1 MKRNYLYLLASLAAA
16 LILWSF
22 SGTSK
27 FKNPDKDKLILQVMT
42 YVLERGHYD
51 PVSIDDAFSEN
62 LFNEYLN
69 SADPLK
75 GFLMQG
81 DVDKLAKHK
90 DLLDDQIKNISIDF
104 FNDFYPIITERIK
117 MADAIQA
124 EILQNPFDFN
134 KSEVFNTDYE
144 NKPFAANTEAL
155 KERWRKQLKF
165 TALSNYKDLMDERE
179 NKLKNNEKAKSLSEI
194 EAEARENVAKNMK
207 DYFTSLNE
215 RRREEWFYTY
225 LSLISEAYDPHTEYL
240 SPRDKEVF
248 DVDMSGKY
256 YGIGARLQKRDG
268 DVNVVELISGGPAWR
283 YQELEVGDKIM
294 KVAQGNEEPVN
305 ITAMRLDDAIK
316 LIKGPEGTEVR
327 LTVKKIDGTQQ
338 VISIIREEI
347 ELEETYAKTTLIQQD
362 GATFG
367 LINLPKFYVD
377 FDNPDARNAA
387 EDVKKELQRLN
398 EAGAEGVIIDL
409 RNNGGGSLQTVVEMG
424 GLFIDKGPIVQVKS
438 AGGKQ
443 RILEDRASGTVWDKP
458 LVILVNELSASASE
472 ILAAAMQ
479 DYKRAVIIG
488 SKQTYGKGTVQQI
501 YGLSD
506 ILNDSSVGDIGAI
519 KITVQKFYRVNGGS
533 TQLEG
538 VKSDVV
544 VPDRYRYIEIGEKDM
559 PNPLEWDKVAP
570 AEYTP
575 WDQYKNLD
583 LIAKNSQSRINQRPE
598 VQLLD
603 AQAQWIKTQRDDNTF
618 PLSYKDYVVEVK
630 QNEEAIK
637 KFDTLNKFSYKLSFS
652 SLPYELQLF
661 QKDTILQAKRL
672 RWHKDLTKDVV
683 VDEAVQVLKDLQ
695 KDAQQNALAA
705 VKN

>member
-16 LILWSF
+16 LILLSF

-27 FKNPDKDKLILQVMT
+27 FKNPNKDKLILQVMT

-51 PVSIDDAFSEN
+51 PVNIDDAFSEN

-75 GFLMQG
+75 GFLMQE
-81 DVDKLAKHK
+81 DVDKLSKHK
-90 DLLDDQIKNISIDF
+90 DLLDDQIKNISVDF
-104 FNDFYPIITERIK
+104 FNDFYPIIIERIK
-117 MADAIQA
+117 TADALQA
-124 EILQNPFDFN
+124 EVLQKPFDFN
-134 KSEVFNTDYE
+134 KKEDFSTDYE
-144 NKPFAANTEAL
+144 NKPFAANTTEL

-165 TALSNYKDLMDERE
+165 TALPIYKDLMDERE
-179 NKLKNNEKAKSLSEI
+179 KKLKGGEEAKSPTEI

-207 DYFTSLNE
+207 DYFTSINE
-215 RRREEWFYTY
+215 RRREEWFYSY
-225 LSLISEAYDPHTEYL
+225 LSLISQAYDPHTEYL
-240 SPRDKEVF
+240 SPQEKEVF

-327 LTVKKIDGTQQ
+327 LTVKKIDGSQQ
-338 VISIIREEI
+338 VISIVREEI

-362 GATFG
+362 DATFG
-367 LINLPKFYVD
+367 LINLPKFYID

-443 RILEDRASGTVWDKP
+443 RILEDRTSGTVWDKP

-544 VPDRYRYIEIGEKDM
+544 VPDRYRYIEIGEKDT

-570 AEYTP
+570 AKYTP

-618 PLSYKDYVVEVK
+618 PLNYNDYILEIK

-637 KFDTLNKFSYKLSFS
+637 KFDTLNKFTYNLTFS

>member
-22 SGTSK
+22 SGTAK

-42 YVLERGHYD
+42 YVLERGHYN
-51 PVSIDDAFSEN
+51 PIVIDDDFSKN
-62 LFNEYLN
+62 LFEEFLN
-69 SADPLK
+69 SSDPFK
-75 GFLMQG
+75 GFLLQE
-81 DVDKLAKHK
+81 DLDKLSIHK
-90 DLLDDQIKNISIDF
+90 TLLDDQIKNISIDF
-104 FNDFYPIITERIK
+104 FNDFYPIITQRIK
-117 MADAIQA
+117 RADAIQA
-124 EILQNPFDFN
+124 EVLQKPFDFN
-134 KSEVFNTDYE
+134 KDEVFNTDYE
-144 NKPFAANTEAL
+144 NKPFAANEAEL
-155 KERWRKQLKF
+155 KELWRQQLKF
-165 TALSNYKDLMDERE
+165 SALSGFKDLMDERE
-179 NKLKNNEKAKSLSEI
+179 KDLKAGKEVKSIEEI
-194 EAEARENVAKNMK
+194 EVEARENVAKNMK
-207 DYFTSLNE
+207 DYFTSLDE
-215 RRREEWFYTY
+215 RRREEWFYSY
-225 LSLISEAYDPHTEYL
+225 LSLISESYDPHTEYL
-240 SPRDKEVF
+240 SPQEKEVF

-268 DVNVVELISGGPAWR
+268 DVNVIELISGGPAWR
-283 YQELEVGDKIM
+283 YQELEVGDKIL

-316 LIKGPEGTEVR
+316 LIKGPENTEVK
-327 LTVKKIDGTQQ
+327 LTVKKIDGSQQ
-338 VISIIREEI
+338 VITIIREEI
-347 ELEETYAKTTLIQQD
+347 EIEETYAKSTLIQQGD
-362 GATFG
+362 VIFG

-377 FDNPDARNAA
+377 FDNPASRNAA
-387 EDVKKELQRLN
+387 EDVKKELERLN
-398 EAGAEGVIIDL
+398 DAGAEGVIIDL

-443 RILEDRASGTVWDKP
+443 RILEDRAAGVVWDKP

-479 DYKRAVIIG
+479 DYKRAVIMG
-488 SKQTYGKGTVQQI
+488 SNQTYGKGTVQQI

-519 KITVQKFYRVNGGS
+519 KITVQKFYRINGGS

-544 VPDRYRYIEIGEKDM
+544 IPDRYRYIEIGEKDTS
-559 PNPLEWDKVAP
+559 NPLEWDKVNP
-570 AEYTP
+570 AKFTP

-583 LIAKNSQSRINQRPE
+583 FIVKNSQSRIDQKPE
-598 VQLLD
+598 VKLLD
-603 AQAQWIKTQRDDNTF
+603 EQARWIKTQRDDNTF
-618 PLSYKDYVVEVK
+618 PLNYTAYRDEIK
-630 QNEEAIK
+630 QNEQAIK
-637 KFDTLNKFSYKLSFS
+637 KFDTLSKFSYSLSFN

-683 VDEAVQVLKDLQ
+683 VSEAVEVLKDLQ
-695 KDAQQNALAA
+695 KDAQQSALAA

>member
-134 KSEVFNTDYE
+134 KNEVFNTDYE
-144 NKPFAANTEAL
+144 NKPFAANADEL

-544 VPDRYRYIEIGEKDM
+544 VPDRYRYIEIGEKDT

-570 AEYTP
+570 AKYTP

-598 VQLLD
+598 AKLLD

-618 PLSYKDYVVEVK
+618 PLSYKDYVVEIK

-637 KFDTLNKFSYKLSFS
+637 KFDTLNKFTYNLSFS

-661 QKDTILQAKRL
+661 QKDTILQTKRL